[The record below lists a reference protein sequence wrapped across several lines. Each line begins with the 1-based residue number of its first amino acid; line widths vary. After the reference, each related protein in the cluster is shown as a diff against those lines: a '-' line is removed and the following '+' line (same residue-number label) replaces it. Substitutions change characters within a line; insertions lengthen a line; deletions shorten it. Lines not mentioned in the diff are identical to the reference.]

1 MELNKLQNLTWKQ
14 VDELERE
21 KTLAIVL
28 TGSMEQHGPHL
39 PLGQDT
45 FVAQYLADEALKK
58 VSDRIKY
65 VVLPPLPIGQSPE
78 HTDFPGT
85 LNFFCRNLSQCNIG
99 CMWKFSVI
107 MVSRKSYL
115 SMVMGGNTSIISAAS
130 FDARVR
136 FGVEVYLFSVWSIV
150 PFLSEEVIKREAS
163 RTDLHGW

>member
-45 FVAQYLADEALKK
+45 FVAQHLADEALKK
-58 VSDRIKY
+58 VGDRIKY

-78 HTDFPGT
+78 HMDFPGT
-85 LNFFCRNLSQCNIG
+85 LT
-99 CMWKFSVI
+99 FSAETYLNVI
-107 MVSRKSYL
+107 LDVCESLANHGFKKIL
-115 SMVMGGNTSIISAAS
+115 FINGHGGNTSIISAAS

-136 FGVEVYLFSVWSIV
+136 FGVEVVIFLVYGQLFH
-150 PFLSEEVIKREAS
+150 FLVR
-163 RTDLHGW
+163 R